1 MMMIEINMKQVVK
14 LIVEKLIMIQVM
26 RYMEMKKYVI
36 LFIIQIYVLLNLFV
50 VNI

>member
-1 MMMIEINMKQVVK
+1 MIEINMKQVVK

-26 RYMEMKKYVI
+26 RYMEMKKYAI